1 MLFLPQTERSAQ
13 TVIDAVTEGVP
24 MIASD
29 RESFRDAVGDA
40 VLYVDPFSSDE
51 IADAMT
57 MLLND
62 EMCAARLGEA
72 MRRRAA
78 EWSPES
84 AARRLVEIYGSL

>member
-1 MLFLPQTERSAQ
+1 
-13 TVIDAVTEGVP
+13 
-24 MIASD
+24 
-29 RESFRDAVGDA
+29 
-40 VLYVDPFSSDE
+40 
-51 IADAMT
+51 MT